1 MSWSEIMLD
10 NKPTE
15 KQIKKAERLLEEKYG
30 DITQPI
36 YTMTKQEISTL
47 ITNLSK
53 RVQNPLNKFRGN
65 NKLTPRYI
73 GDIPE
78 MYSDV
83 IHYILEKA
91 REEDL
96 PVKNFV
102 LELEMFPFSKNLT
115 TTYRFTYKNKNLYCI
130 SIITQ
135 NILNEAQYIS
145 VVDNVFERIKD
156 RIRGV
161 RDNA

>member
-1 MSWSEIMLD
+1 MSWSEIILD

-15 KQIKKAERLLEEKYG
+15 KQIKKAEKLLEEKYG

-36 YTMTKQEISTL
+36 YTMTQQEISTL

-53 RVQNPLNKFRGN
+53 RVKDPLDRFRGN
-65 NKLTPRYI
+65 NKLTLLYI
-73 GDIPE
+73 GYIPE

-83 IHYILEKA
+83 IHYIIEKA

-96 PVKNFV
+96 PVTNFV
-102 LELEMFPFSKNLT
+102 LELEMFPFTNDLT
-115 TTYRFTYKNKNLYCI
+115 ITYKFTYRSKKLFCAK
-130 SIITQ
+130 IITQ
-135 NILNEAQYIS
+135 NMLNEDKYIS
-145 VVDNVFERIKD
+145 EIDNIFERIKD

-161 RDNA
+161 SDNA

>member
-15 KQIKKAERLLEEKYG
+15 KQIKRAERLLEEKYG

-36 YTMTKQEISTL
+36 YTMTQQEISAL

-53 RVQNPLNKFRGN
+53 RVQDPLNKFRGD
-65 NKLTPRYI
+65 NKLTTRYI
-73 GDIPE
+73 DYIPE
-78 MYSDV
+78 MYSNV

-96 PVKNFV
+96 PVTNFV
-102 LELEMFPFSKNLT
+102 LELEMFPFTNDLT
-115 TTYRFTYKNKNLYCI
+115 ITYRFTYKNKRLLCAK
-130 SIITQ
+130 IITQ
-135 NILNEAQYIS
+135 NMLNEDKYML
-145 VVDNVFERIKD
+145 VVNKTFEQIKD
-156 RIRGV
+156 KIWGV
-161 RDNA
+161 SDNA

>member
-1 MSWSEIMLD
+1 MLD

-36 YTMTKQEISTL
+36 YTMTQQEISTL

-53 RVQNPLNKFRGN
+53 RVQDPLDMFHGD

-73 GDIPE
+73 DDIPE
-78 MYSDV
+78 MYTEV
-83 IHYILEKA
+83 IHYIFEKA

-96 PVKNFV
+96 PVTNFV
-102 LELEMFPFSKNLT
+102 LELDMLPFSKDLT
-115 TTYRFTYKNKNLYCI
+115 ITYKFTYRNKRLFCVKV
-130 SIITQ
+130 ITQ
-135 NILNEAQYIS
+135 NMLNEDKYML
-145 VVDNVFERIKD
+145 VVNKTFEKIKD
-156 RIRGV
+156 KIWGV

>member
-1 MSWSEIMLD
+1 MSWSEIMLE
-10 NKPTE
+10 NKPTK
-15 KQIKKAERLLEEKYG
+15 KQIKKAEKLLEEKYG

-36 YTMTKQEISTL
+36 YTMTQQEISTL

-53 RVQNPLNKFRGN
+53 RVQDPLDMFRGN

-73 GDIPE
+73 DDIPE

-96 PVKNFV
+96 PVTNFV
-102 LELEMFPFSKNLT
+102 LDLEMIPFSKDLT
-115 TTYRFTYKNKNLYCI
+115 TTYKFTYKNKKLCCVKA
-130 SIITQ
+130 ITQ
-135 NILNEAQYIS
+135 NMLNEAQYIS
-145 VVDNVFERIKD
+145 VVNKTFERIKD
-156 RIRGV
+156 KIWGV
-161 RDNA
+161 SDNA

>member
-15 KQIKKAERLLEEKYG
+15 KQIKKAEKLLEEKYG

-53 RVQNPLNKFRGN
+53 RVQNPLDMFRGN

-73 GDIPE
+73 DDIPE

-83 IHYILEKA
+83 IHYIFGKA

-96 PVKNFV
+96 PVTNFI
-102 LELEMFPFSKNLT
+102 LDLEMLPFSKDLT
-115 TTYRFTYKNKNLYCI
+115 TTYRFTYKNKRLFCVKV
-130 SIITQ
+130 ITQ
-135 NILNEAQYIS
+135 NMLNEAQYIS
-145 VVDNVFERIKD
+145 VVNKTFERIKD
-156 RIRGV
+156 KIWGV
-161 RDNA
+161 NDNA

>member
-1 MSWSEIMLD
+1 MSWSEIMLE

-15 KQIKKAERLLEEKYG
+15 KQIKKAEKLLEEKYG

-36 YTMTKQEISTL
+36 YTMTQQEISTL

-53 RVQNPLNKFRGN
+53 RVKDPLDRFRGN
-65 NKLTPRYI
+65 NKLTPRFI

-83 IHYILEKA
+83 ISYILEKA

-96 PVKNFV
+96 PVTNFV
-102 LELEMFPFSKNLT
+102 LDLGMFPFSEDLT
-115 TTYRFTYKNKNLYCI
+115 ITYRFTYK
-130 SIITQ
+130 T
-135 NILNEAQYIS
+135 
-145 VVDNVFERIKD
+145 KD
-156 RIRGV
+156 CYV
-161 RDNA
+161 LKL